1 MSAPSCARRRLI
13 QNVRQI
19 INMPSKKG
27 LHSDETYQLL
37 AEKDI
42 VVLNAQYYLRK
53 SLIKWSIRSV
63 IGLFLFGF
71 LTCKYS
77 WGIWILITWGVIA
90 LASLAVIIFAALQIS
105 RRSKKFENVVQSNRP
120 DEYPE

>member
-1 MSAPSCARRRLI
+1 
-13 QNVRQI
+13 
-19 INMPSKKG
+19 MPSKKG

-53 SLIKWSIRSV
+53 SLIKWSIRTV

-71 LTCKYS
+71 ITYKYS
-77 WGIWILITWGVIA
+77 WGLWILITWGVLA
-90 LASLAVIIFAALQIS
+90 LASLAVTIFAALQIS

-120 DEYPE
+120 DQYPE